1 MQARLPPFSLYKKGR
16 LSLLETGMEV
26 QWFNTEGYEKAHIF
40 KNIGLLTKMHF
51 FFFVFFLSLFTVLL
65 MNLIK
70 NVNCFQVVI
79 DLGDEETEKT
89 EEIGDWGS
97 YLLLLIALS
106 FPLSPAITLHF
117 EALIDRTFQA
127 IQKSMSHKRAG
138 WPFPNHVSFWGQMC
152 HRTLVPLPLSPVAMS
167 LYS

>member
-1 MQARLPPFSLYKKGR
+1 
-16 LSLLETGMEV
+16 
-26 QWFNTEGYEKAHIF
+26 
-40 KNIGLLTKMHF
+40 MHF
-51 FFFVFFLSLFTVLL
+51 FFFVFFLSFFTVLL
-65 MNLIK
+65 MNLVK

-138 WPFPNHVSFWGQMC
+138 
-152 HRTLVPLPLSPVAMS
+152 
-167 LYS
+167 